1 LSPTVFDVFTV
12 VSDEFEV
19 TRIDI
24 MDLGTGYDSST
35 VIEFSAP
42 ELPGGV
48 TATGE
53 LKIGPNGEVYKAT
66 LLNPGSGYIRI
77 PSATIIGAGSDAV
90 VKIRAKAGI
99 KAVDMGVC
107 TSDDATAA
115 TKFKFK
121 APVYLLGDT
130 NYAFVVKAPT
140 SLAFTIW
147 TSKLGEN
154 LLGTD
159 TRVIEQP
166 NMGSL
171 FMSQNGSLW
180 TEDQTQDVTFRL
192 WRAEFDVNTTATVKL
207 QNTPLLLKPA
217 QKDAIETS
225 SVPASDPDSTLFG
238 DNPQII
244 RVFAY
249 NHGLAPDDLVSIEGV
264 VGIPG
269 GIPDDE
275 LNTLHTVINST
286 MNSFTIKVTTPA
298 TTSGKNG
305 GNNITCSY
313 NRPFEVLNVVAG
325 AMIFGTSRF
334 GVQNRTTE
342 CAGLSGY
349 NSPFQY
355 RLDTPVNINLMETFY
370 YPGAKQVANYLNES
384 KYNSALY
391 LQGRRSIE
399 TTVSMSTIN
408 SKVSPVIDLDRT
420 NATLVRNL
428 IDNPQPDDPNF
439 GPSARTVTF
448 NTTLPALTKNSTI
461 TVDDVLVRVDEFNA
475 TTKKLKVS
483 GQNVSRLATTSTFSG
498 NLESLG
504 VKSVTASPN
513 RYFIPET
520 STNGSVFAKWISR
533 LFLFENACDGMEV
546 KIASIFY
553 QNDSVKLYFR
563 PRNIGF
569 DGDIADV
576 NWIPF
581 NGTGLPD
588 DVELITPRDSSNI
601 NPNQIFADEWQS
613 LTWTVQD
620 TAKFDGAA
628 FKIVMTSDNPA
639 LAPLI
644 DDIQIVVSE

>member
-1 LSPTVFDVFTV
+1 
-12 VSDEFEV
+12 
-19 TRIDI
+19 
-24 MDLGTGYDSST
+24 
-35 VIEFSAP
+35 
-42 ELPGGV
+42 
-48 TATGE
+48 
-53 LKIGPNGEVYKAT
+53 
-66 LLNPGSGYIRI
+66 
-77 PSATIIGAGSDAV
+77 
-90 VKIRAKAGI
+90 
-99 KAVDMGVC
+99 
-107 TSDDATAA
+107 
-115 TKFKFK
+115 
-121 APVYLLGDT
+121 
-130 NYAFVVKAPT
+130 
-140 SLAFTIW
+140 
-147 TSKLGEN
+147 
-154 LLGTD
+154 
-159 TRVIEQP
+159 
-166 NMGSL
+166 
-171 FMSQNGSLW
+171 
-180 TEDQTQDVTFRL
+180 
-192 WRAEFDVNTTATVKL
+192 
-207 QNTPLLLKPA
+207 
-217 QKDAIETS
+217 
-225 SVPASDPDSTLFG
+225 
-238 DNPQII
+238 
-244 RVFAY
+244 
-249 NHGLAPDDLVSIEGV
+249 V
-264 VGIPG
+264 VGTPG

-275 LNTLHTVINST
+275 LNNLHTVINST
-286 MNSFTIKVTTPA
+286 MNSFTVKVTTPA
-298 TTSGKNG
+298 TASGKNG

-342 CAGLSGY
+342 CAGLSAY
-349 NSPFQY
+349 NTPFQY
-355 RLDTPVNINLMETFY
+355 RLDTPVDINLMETFY
-370 YPGAKQVANYLNES
+370 YPGAKQFANSLNES

-391 LQGRRSIE
+391 LQGRRSME

-420 NATLVRNL
+420 NATVVRNL

-448 NTTLPALTKNSTI
+448 NTTLPELTRNSTI
-461 TVDDVLVRVDEFNA
+461 TVDDVLVRVDDFNA

-483 GQNVSRLATTSTFSG
+483 GQNASRLATTSTFSG
-498 NLESLG
+498 DLESLG

-520 STNGSVFAKWISR
+520 STNGSVYAKWISR

-553 QNDSVKLYFR
+553 QTDSIKLYFR

-588 DVELITPRDSSNI
+588 DVDLITPRDSSNI

-639 LAPLI
+639 HAPLI